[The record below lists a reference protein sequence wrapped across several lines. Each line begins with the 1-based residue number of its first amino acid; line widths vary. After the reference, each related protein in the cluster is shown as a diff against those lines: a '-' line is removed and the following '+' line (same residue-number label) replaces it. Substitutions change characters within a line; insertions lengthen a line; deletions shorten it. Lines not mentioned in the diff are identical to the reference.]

1 MNYYRYKL
9 IAPTGQLNS
18 GVVKLPY
25 QDIMSAITHLERD
38 GSVTLF
44 VKHLGP
50 VFSFFFKIATLRLR
64 RNIKRPVLSEMLNNI
79 SVMLRSGLTL
89 ISALQEAAA
98 SAEIPEAQGDIN
110 DIITNVQGGMSFS
123 AAAEKYPHIFPSSV
137 IYLIRM
143 GEETGQL
150 DKMMADASGHL
161 NRVHGIVS
169 DTKQALLY
177 PAIVFLVMGAGVFFW
192 FYYVVP
198 KIIALFSEMDVVLP
212 PLTLFLI
219 AVSDFMRN
227 HALTVL
233 LAIIGVF
240 IFIGIGR
247 RGNRRFKHITDTL
260 LLRLPIA
267 RTLIT
272 ASGLAFITEYFAMLL
287 NAGIDILQS
296 LQIVIESV
304 GSEVYR
310 EKLSGVKDA
319 ISKGEGIA
327 DAFRGAQIFPAF
339 VVRMINV
346 GEMSGSLTEQL
357 DYVSEEYRK
366 KLSLLVASLGKMLEP
381 VVLIVAGSFFALI
394 IIALLLPIYDL
405 LSQVSG

>member
-1 MNYYRYKL
+1 
-9 IAPTGQLNS
+9 
-18 GVVKLPY
+18 
-25 QDIMSAITHLERD
+25 MSAITHLERD
-38 GSVTLF
+38 GSITLF
-44 VKHLGP
+44 VRHLGP
-50 VFSFFFKIATLRLR
+50 VLSFLFKIVTVRMR
-64 RNIKRPVLSEMLNNI
+64 RKIKRPVLAEMLNNI
-79 SVMLRSGLTL
+79 AVMLKSGLAL

-110 DIITNVQGGMSFS
+110 DIVTHVQGGMSFS
-123 AAAEKYPHIFPSSV
+123 AAASKYPYIFPSTV
-137 IYLIRM
+137 IHLIRM

-150 DKMMADASGHL
+150 DKMMADASAHL
-161 NRVHGIVS
+161 KRVHGIIS

-177 PAIVFLVMGAGVFFW
+177 PAIVFTVMGAGVFFW

-198 KIIALFSEMDVVLP
+198 KIVALFSEMDVVLP
-212 PLTLFLI
+212 PLTIFLI
-219 AVSDFMRN
+219 AVSDFTRSN
-227 HALTVL
+227 LPAVL
-233 LAIIGVF
+233 LTIIGVF
-240 IFIGIGR
+240 IFINLSR
-247 RGNRRFKHITDTL
+247 RGNRKFKRMTDAL
-260 LLRLPIA
+260 LLKLPVA

-272 ASGLAFITEYFAMLL
+272 ASELAFITEYFSMLL

-296 LQIVIESV
+296 LQIVIDSV

-310 EKLSGVKDA
+310 DKLSDVKTA
-319 ISKGEGIA
+319 ISKGEGIS
-327 DAFRGAQIFPAF
+327 DAFQSADIFPAF

-357 DYVSEEYRK
+357 DYVSEEYRQ

-381 VVLIVAGSFFALI
+381 IVLIVAGSFFAVI